1 MPCTR
6 SGNLIERGIA
16 QRVSASRYLKQ
27 LVEIGVLVEEKRG
40 RDKVF
45 IHRKYMDLLG
55 RDDHDFAPY
64 ERGVPLPASA
74 STLVKKLRRKR

>member
-1 MPCTR
+1 VR
-6 SGNLIERGIA
+6 IAHLIEADIA
-16 QRVSASRYLKQ
+16 ERHAAARYLKQ
-27 LVEIGVLVEEKRG
+27 LAQIGVLAEEKRG

-64 ERGVPLPASA
+64 ERAAPLPSEAATS
-74 STLVKKLRRKR
+74 KKKAPRSR